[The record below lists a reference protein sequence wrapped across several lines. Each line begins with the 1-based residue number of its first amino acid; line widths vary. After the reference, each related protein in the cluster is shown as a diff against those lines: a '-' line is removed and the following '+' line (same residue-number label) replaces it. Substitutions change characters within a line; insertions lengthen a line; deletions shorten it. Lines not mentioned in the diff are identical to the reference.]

1 MTKEQ
6 VQLLRDAGISETAI
20 IDRILQETA
29 QPVSPK
35 AKPAEPAQ
43 PVSPKAK
50 PAEPAPE
57 VPQADPT
64 PEPVLPDPKPARP
77 GPTEGED
84 MILKAIEKLT
94 GAIQA
99 RNVGNIGTETGGQE
113 TVEEILTNAFYK

>member
-6 VQLLRDAGISETAI
+6 VQMLRDAGISEAAI
-20 IDRILQETA
+20 IDRLLGNT
-29 QPVSPK
+29 PDP
-35 AKPAEPAQ
+35 EPAQ
-43 PVSPKAK
+43 EAVPV
-50 PAEPAPE
+50 
-57 VPQADPT
+57 QADPT

-99 RNVGNIGTETGGQE
+99 RNVGSIGTETGGQE
-113 TVEEILTNAFYK
+113 TVEEILTNAFYKR

>member
-6 VQLLRDAGISETAI
+6 VQMLRDAGISETAI
-20 IDRILQETA
+20 IDRILQDTEL
-29 QPVSPK
+29 PVSPE
-35 AKPAEPAQ
+35 AKPAD
-43 PVSPKAK
+43 
-50 PAEPAPE
+50 PAPE

-99 RNVGNIGTETGGQE
+99 RNVGSIGTETGGQE
-113 TVEEILTNAFYK
+113 TVEEILTNAFYKR

>member
-6 VQLLRDAGISETAI
+6 VQMLRDAGISEAAI
-20 IDRILQETA
+20 IDRLIQDTA
-29 QPVSPK
+29 PAGSPEQ
-35 AKPAEPAQ
+35 KPAEA
-43 PVSPKAK
+43 V
-50 PAEPAPE
+50 PE
-57 VPQADPT
+57 IPQADPT

-99 RNVGNIGTETGGQE
+99 RNVGSIGTETGGQE
-113 TVEEILTNAFYK
+113 TVEEILTNAFYKR